1 LSTGISED
9 KLPRQSQE
17 PVNSRTIRASSTTQ
31 LTGHSQ
37 RGFDVEVID
46 TWIGLKSVNEALYSM
61 SENLISQDLE
71 TCPRSHDL
79 HYQVPGAN
87 IKTVSAMY
95 VTH

>member
-1 LSTGISED
+1 MA
-9 KLPRQSQE
+9 QQ
-17 PVNSRTIRASSTTQ
+17 TIA
-31 LTGHSQ
+31 GHEYTFSV
-37 RGFDVEVID
+37 RPNRLGGCY

-61 SENLISQDLE
+61 SENLISQDLQ